1 MYEFSLVPFSVCDP
15 VTVNA
20 TVSATSSTSAR
31 PATVAPSAFVS
42 AVPSY
47 TFSALGVVTVSVA
60 GLIIIVCVPV
70 SSPTKSSLVTRTL
83 TVIGFVVLASD
94 TWVAV
99 ISFGLVVHLPVPG
112 I

>member
-1 MYEFSLVPFSVCDP
+1 MVAKSAVSSFTKPVIVPG
-15 VTVNA
+15 A
-20 TVSATSSTSAR
+20 VSAS
-31 PATVAPSAFVS
+31 
-42 AVPSY
+42 PSY
-47 TFSALGVVTVSVA
+47 TLLASFVVTVSVA